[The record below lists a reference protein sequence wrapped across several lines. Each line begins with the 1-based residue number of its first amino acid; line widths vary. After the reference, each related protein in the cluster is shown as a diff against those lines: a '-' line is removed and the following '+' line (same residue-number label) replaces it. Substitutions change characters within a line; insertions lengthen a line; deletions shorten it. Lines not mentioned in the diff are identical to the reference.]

1 VKPRPV
7 ILIVPS
13 VQQRGVEFADFSV
26 SLSDNYSRA
35 IVGAG
40 GLPLI
45 LTCSTEPEI
54 VAESI
59 ARADGVLLTGGDDV
73 DPELFTKEVLPK
85 RVRSAIALD
94 DPRRDL
100 LELLV
105 IEEVFRQTKP
115 LLAICRGAQMLNGA
129 LGGDLIWDIPQQ
141 VRGAL
146 AHKQMDRKNEP
157 VHDVSLTRG
166 SLLSTVAGTD
176 TLAVNSTHHQAAGR
190 VASLLR
196 ATAKSSDGIV
206 EALELKVEESNRLP
220 WLLGVQFHPERLLR
234 SHAAFPNLF
243 RAFVSACGR

>member
-1 VKPRPV
+1 MKRRPV

-13 VQQRGVEFADFSV
+13 VQQRGIEFADFSV
-26 SLSDNYSRA
+26 SLSDNYTRA
-35 IVGAG
+35 VTDAG

-45 LTCSTEPEI
+45 MSCTGEREL
-54 VAESI
+54 VADSI

-73 DPELFTKEVLPK
+73 EPSLFTQESLPKEVWK
-85 RVRSAIALD
+85 AIALD

-105 IEEVFRQTKP
+105 IDEVFRQGKP
-115 LLAICRGAQMLNGA
+115 LLAICRGAQMLNVA
-129 LGGDLIWDIPQQ
+129 LGGDLICDIPQQ
-141 VRGAL
+141 VKGAL
-146 AHKQMDRKNEP
+146 PHKQMDRKNEP

-206 EALELKVEESNRLP
+206 EALELKAEESHRLP
-220 WLLGVQFHPERLLR
+220 WLLGVQFHPERLQR
-234 SHAAFPNLF
+234 SHAAFPGIF
-243 RAFVSACGR
+243 RAFVSACGG